1 MARKDLTNQVF
12 GTLKAIEFDEERYK
26 RDRLNPDIKR
36 IKTFWKCECLKW
48 GRIVSVQTSN
58 LTCGNS
64 KGCGCDKFEKV
75 GLSNKK
81 ENKIRIVNDRVYI
94 LLDNTGHEAIIDLED
109 WEFIR
114 KYCWYEGN
122 NIYPMTRDHRI
133 NKQVMLHRLVIFKT
147 IENSIENRNIILDH
161 IDRNRLNCSKS
172 NLRMCSTSDNAKN
185 ISIPSNNTSGI
196 IGVSWSKQWNK
207 WRAFVCIEGKYIS
220 LGYYKDKND
229 AIIARLKG
237 EKEYY
242 KEFAPQKHLFDLY
255 LN

>member
-12 GTLKAIEFDEERYK
+12 GTLKAIEFDEERYE
-26 RDRLNPDIKR
+26 RDKLNPDIKR
-36 IKTFWKCECLKW
+36 LKTFWKCECLKC

-58 LTCGNS
+58 LTSGNS
-64 KGCGCDKFEKV
+64 KGCGCDKF
-75 GLSNKK
+75 
-81 ENKIRIVNDRVYI
+81 
-94 LLDNTGHEAIIDLED
+94 
-109 WEFIR
+109 
-114 KYCWYEGN
+114 
-122 NIYPMTRDHRI
+122 
-133 NKQVMLHRLVIFKT
+133 
-147 IENSIENRNIILDH
+147 ENSIENRNIILDH

-172 NLRMCSTSDNAKN
+172 NLRICSTSDNAKN
-185 ISIPSNNTSGI
+185 IFIPSNNTSGI
-196 IGVSWSKQWNK
+196 IGVSWCKQWNK

>member
-12 GTLKAIEFDEERYK
+12 GTLKAIEFDEERYE
-26 RDRLNPDIKR
+26 RDKLNPD
-36 IKTFWKCECLKW
+36 
-48 GRIVSVQTSN
+48 
-58 LTCGNS
+58 
-64 KGCGCDKFEKV
+64 
-75 GLSNKK
+75 
-81 ENKIRIVNDRVYI
+81 
-94 LLDNTGHEAIIDLED
+94 
-109 WEFIR
+109 
-114 KYCWYEGN
+114 
-122 NIYPMTRDHRI
+122 MTRDHRI

-172 NLRMCSTSDNAKN
+172 NLRICSTSDNAKN

-196 IGVSWSKQWNK
+196 IGVSWCRQWNK